1 MNWLLHNVVADLYGP
16 YFLLFYGTVIVV
28 LIVACFRS
36 IRAVDRT
43 RDLEPPEIPAKLDP
57 YEVAYLRGGE
67 NEVTRV
73 AIASMIQRGLL
84 RIVEE
89 KKWLTTSKK
98 IDRGREPGRRE
109 LAPIEAIVW
118 KWSGFPADPQAI
130 FQSSGIPRVIAKAC
144 SHYEADLAERGLA
157 GAPGDEATGAAA
169 LVLRAGHDHP
179 PGPVQAWRRHR
190 EGAHQRGLPVRDGD
204 RRWAC
209 VLGRLLALPRLSHQ
223 GKAYLERLKL
233 AYGGL
238 RSRIRGGRSW
248 TVTWAG
254 IRRLRSRK

>member
-16 YFLLFYGTVIVV
+16 YFLLFYGSVILV

-36 IRAVDRT
+36 IRAVDRS
-43 RDLEPPEIPAKLDP
+43 RDLEPMEIPAKFDP

-98 IDRGREPGRRE
+98 INRGREPGRRE
-109 LAPIEAIVW
+109 LTPFEAIVW
-118 KWSGFPADPQAI
+118 KWPGFPADPQAI

-144 SHYEADLAERGLA
+144 SHYEADLAERGLLAPPEMKRLALRLWSFGLGTIILLGLYKLGVAIAKGHTNVAFLCVMGIA
-157 GAPGDEATGAAA
+157 GG
-169 LVLRAGHDHP
+169 LVFSF
-179 PGPVQAWRRHR
+179 
-190 EGAHQRGLPVRDGD
+190 
-204 RRWAC
+204 AC
-209 VLGRLLALPRLSHQ
+209 MALPRLSHQ
-223 GKAYLERLKL
+223 GKAYIERLKL

-238 RSRIRGGRSW
+238 GSRIEEAGDLDDE
-248 TVTWAG
+248 WAG
-254 IRRLRSRK
+254 IRRCESQ